1 MELINGNLKIAKSLI
16 HGWGLFTNEFIKQDQ
31 IICQSV
37 GIFFPPFIEY
47 PKEIFNYL
55 YNSHSPKGLLLFL
68 GYSSLINSSE
78 TPNSNFKID
87 FEQYIITITSIKN
100 INPLEEITLNYI
112 N

>member
-87 FEQYIITITSIKN
+87 SEQNIITIIASKD

-112 N
+112 

>member
-68 GYSSLINSSE
+68 S
-78 TPNSNFKID
+78 
-87 FEQYIITITSIKN
+87 
-100 INPLEEITLNYI
+100 
-112 N
+112 